1 MDTRASIPEIID
13 RSTDSV
19 SAVASAGT
27 YRAFVRALKA
37 ADLVNLIEGR
47 GPLTV
52 FPFTDAAFEAL
63 GGDAAS
69 TFFSDTGRL
78 VSLLRSHIVSGLVSS
93 AELMAA
99 GGARLTA
106 LSGKMLRV
114 TTRGSELFVNGAR
127 VVRADVAARN
137 GLIHVVDAVVMP
149 AD

>member
-1 MDTRASIPEIID
+1 MDTDTGDNTMTDSPN
-13 RSTDSV
+13 DSV

-37 ADLVNLIEGR
+37 ADLVNLLEGR
-47 GPLTV
+47 GPVTV
-52 FPFTDAAFEAL
+52 FPFTDAAFEAM
-63 GGDAAS
+63 GGDA
-69 TFFSDTGRL
+69 TRGFFSDTARL

-106 LSGKMLRV
+106 LSGKILRV

-137 GLIHVVDAVVMP
+137 GLIHVVDAVVLP